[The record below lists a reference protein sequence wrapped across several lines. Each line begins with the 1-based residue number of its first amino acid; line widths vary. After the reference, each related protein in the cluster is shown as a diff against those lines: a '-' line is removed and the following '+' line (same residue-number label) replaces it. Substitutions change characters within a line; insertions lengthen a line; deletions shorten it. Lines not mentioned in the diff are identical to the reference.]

1 MPLYEYRC
9 EACGVREERLEPLAA
24 PEAHACEACG
34 RPEGMR
40 RQLSVAAVAIGGP
53 RPGAPP
59 CGTGGGCAGGG
70 CPFA

>member
-9 EACGVREERLEPLAA
+9 EGCGTREECLESLTA

-34 RPEGMR
+34 RPAGMR
-40 RQLSVAAVAIGGP
+40 RQISVAAVALGSP
-53 RPGAPP
+53 SPDRPP
-59 CGTGGGCAGGG
+59 CGTGSGCASGG